1 MKPFSKLKPM
11 GQDNSRKKDNVVYS
25 SGGVDV
31 VEYDGWHFIND
42 KDMVVC
48 LIYLI
53 EENKFL
59 LRMEYI
65 PPFKFKDSDDYFLTA
80 IGGSIELGESSE
92 TATLRE
98 IEEEAGIVIR
108 PDFRIEFM
116 KPLFVS
122 KSNSAKYYPSIITL
136 TERDYHEIKPTGDG
150 SKYEK
155 MSKTVKIDMQYIN
168 SVNPSDLITQYLLD
182 KFKEYV
188 NINN

>member
-1 MKPFSKLKPM
+1 MKPFSKLKPN
-11 GQDNSRKKDNVVYS
+11 GEDTSRKNKNVVYS
-25 SGGVDV
+25 AGRVDV
-31 VEYDGWHFIND
+31 VEYDGWTFIND
-42 KDMVVC
+42 MDMVVC

-65 PPFKFKDSDDYFLTA
+65 PPFKFKDSDEYFLTA
-80 IGGSIELGESSE
+80 IGGSMEMGESPE
-92 TATLRE
+92 TALLRE

-108 PDFRIEFM
+108 PDFKIEFM

-136 TERDYHEIKPTGDG
+136 TERDYHEVKPTGDG
-150 SKYEK
+150 SKYED

-168 SVNPSDLITQYLLD
+168 SVNPSDIVTQYLVD
-182 KFKEYV
+182 KFKEYM
-188 NINN
+188 NLK